1 MNKLNKLK
9 ITLIFVVFTIP
20 LLTFSQSKSEK
31 VKDRLIE
38 LFDLCKED
46 KFSDAASYIVYSG
59 EDKSRSWKDIY
70 TYNNETERKDVD
82 MVCNRIK
89 SLLTSGGDYEF
100 VKFQTETESEGEWC
114 IWELKF
120 STGKDKKVY
129 FAFLKIKGKYCLG
142 DID

>member
-1 MNKLNKLK
+1 MKFYYVIFIVL
-9 ITLIFVVFTIP
+9 ITSSA
-20 LLTFSQSKSEK
+20 FSQSKSEK

-38 LFDLCKED
+38 LFDMCKED

-59 EDKSRSWKDIY
+59 EDKSRSWKDVY
-70 TYNNETERKDVD
+70 KSDNDEEMKDVKQ
-82 MVCNRIK
+82 VCLRIK
-89 SLLTSGGDYEF
+89 RLLETGGEYEF

-120 STGKDKKVY
+120 STGDEKKVY